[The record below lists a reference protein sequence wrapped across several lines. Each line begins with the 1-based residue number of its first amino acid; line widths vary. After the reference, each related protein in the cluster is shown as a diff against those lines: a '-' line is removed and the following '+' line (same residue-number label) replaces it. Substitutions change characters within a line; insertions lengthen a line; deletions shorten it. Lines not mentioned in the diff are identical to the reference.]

1 MFTRSGLSVSSR
13 FGDLSKCGFFEVAE
27 QVSVTVICCEWCLIT
42 ELMLELRALSS
53 AAEELCLASGH
64 KLHNHTNTFE
74 GEHFVL
80 ERKQRETFLSSSYN
94 YDV

>member
-64 KLHNHTNTFE
+64 TNHTNTFE
-74 GEHFVL
+74 GEHFLVSV